1 MMMTGSNTA
10 DMVISRELPMPPEH
24 LVRVIHALLE
34 GLVLQRILTPEL
46 FPDEVFFAAFEALA
60 HHRGSVLG
68 SLPSLPQPSQK
79 RFETCIW
86 HTLRGFDPE
95 RPILTQISRFDR
107 LKDPLGVIQAYKL
120 AKRYVDF
127 QLVLAGGDVRMWKPE
142 PYIFIHACERLNIA
156 PTEAVYVGDN
166 YFADVVG
173 ARRAGLLPVLYD
185 PRGIFPDP
193 GCPIIRSFPELTQ
206 LLKANGT
213 VTTARRR

>member
-1 MMMTGSNTA
+1 MGDFLGGGNGPA
-10 DMVISRELPMPPEH
+10 RIVKGLAQLPGERACLAVALIGARELHPAEPEN
-24 LVRVIHALLE
+24 
-34 GLVLQRILTPEL
+34 
-46 FPDEVFFAAFEALA
+46 LA
-60 HHRGSVLG
+60 QVNG
-68 SLPSLPQPSQK
+68 
-79 RFETCIW
+79 E
-86 HTLRGFDPE
+86 
-95 RPILTQISRFDR
+95 
-107 LKDPLGVIQAYKL
+107 
-120 AKRYVDF
+120 
-127 QLVLAGGDVRMWKPE
+127 LVLAGGDVRMWKPE